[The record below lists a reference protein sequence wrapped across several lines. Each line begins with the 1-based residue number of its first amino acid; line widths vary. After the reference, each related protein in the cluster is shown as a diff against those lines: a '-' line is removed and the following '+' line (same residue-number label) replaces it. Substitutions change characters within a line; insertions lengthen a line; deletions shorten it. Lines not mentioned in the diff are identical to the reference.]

1 MKMKIVRLFNHRG
14 SALLFTV
21 IAITSIAVLGTGIY
35 FMTSTSTFSGISA
48 NDQNRAYQLAV
59 AGKEYALVKNFENTA
74 TLYPGGRDF
83 TFDNGDMFRL
93 VIEDDRIESTGIVK
107 KGTPYEA
114 KRTVKAKVTGFRSR
128 ADVTASDLTQSD
140 GSNRQIAQ
148 SKEGLITTDAATGQ
162 ITLGQIGDTYKS
174 QFGAFW
180 YKGGAAAGTCK
191 DGRCEFGSGF
201 RAFFVFKINASTS
214 GADGFTFTAFN
225 GDTATNDLYSVG
237 GHHERGELLGYAGDS
252 RLDSG
257 GTTFLDYKSRQEAGF
272 PTPLGSAKGRGIQ
285 PPKLAVEFDPYPNYC
300 SCSSLCTNE
309 KYCSSCTVCDSSS
322 RCDGLSRN
330 HMAYVYWGDNSEPPC
345 WTTVGKNSF
354 DDNKHGAGTEEST
367 TDPQNSRSPIS
378 VGGMDASSYY
388 NASSLSTS
396 WLTSGYYA
404 FRIEV
409 IRKEEPAGNYK
420 YTMKSWIKSC
430 TDLTCATYDDTNNF
444 ANTKVK
450 YDDTADPANLTRT
463 FNLTEALHNKFETF
477 FFGWTMAAGG
487 ATEEVKIARFRMN
500 FQK

>member
-1 MKMKIVRLFNHRG
+1 MKMKLMNLLNHKG

-21 IAITSIAVLGTGIY
+21 IAITAIAVLGTGIY

-140 GSNRQIAQ
+140 PKNRQIAE
-148 SKEGLITTDAATGQ
+148 SKEELITTDAATGQ
-162 ITLGQIGDTYKS
+162 ITLGQIGPGWTQK
-174 QFGAFW
+174 FGAFW

-225 GDTATNDLYSVG
+225 GDTATNDIYSLG
-237 GHHERGELLGYAGDS
+237 GYLGRGELLGYSGDS
-252 RLDSG
+252 YTASG
-257 GTTFLDYKSRQEAGF
+257 ATNFLDGNNRTADGCPSNLGCEA
-272 PTPLGSAKGRGIQ
+272 GRGIQ
-285 PPKLAVEFDPYPNYC
+285 PPKLAIEFDPYFNYGSADVC
-300 SCSSLCTNE
+300 ATN
-309 KYCSSCTVCDSSS
+309 S
-322 RCDGLSRN
+322 RRDGNEWPDPRN
-330 HMAYVYWGDNSEPPC
+330 HAGYVFWGTNDNSTC
-345 WTTVGKNSF
+345 SLKVGKNSF
-354 DDNKHGAGTEEST
+354 DDNRHMAGTDSYA
-367 TDPQNSRSPIS
+367 DPRNSMRPSD
-378 VGGMDASSYY
+378 GADSSYY
-388 NASSLSTS
+388 NAPSLLHN
-396 WLTSGYYA
+396 WLTNGYYA
-404 FRIEV
+404 FRVEV
-409 IRKEEPAGNYK
+409 TRKEETAGNYK